1 MCIRD
6 REFVGNKLDA
16 LAESKL
22 VALTATLRTR
32 PPALGVSRKV
42 LKVET
47 IVESDE
53 NQEGLNVEVPT

>member
-1 MCIRD
+1 
-6 REFVGNKLDA
+6 
-16 LAESKL
+16 L
-22 VALTATLRTR
+22 VALAATLRTR
-32 PPALGVSRKV
+32 PSALGVSRKV

>member
-1 MCIRD
+1 VLKSL
-6 REFVGNKLDA
+6 EFAGNKLDA

-22 VALTATLRTR
+22 VALAATLRTR
-32 PPALGVSRKV
+32 PSALGVSRKV